1 MKEAELQ
8 EELNERSDDTLRDKQ
23 RGEADDPDAPESVEE
38 SESMGTILNSTS
50 ILGVQSS
57 GDKDE

>member
-1 MKEAELQ
+1 MKEM
-8 EELNERSDDTLRDKQ
+8 EESPESNRKVDDTLRDRQ
-23 RGEADDPDAPESVEE
+23 RGEADEPDAPESVEE